1 MGCLLER
8 DMMMKTLKEVIEF
21 ETIRDDIEFAYA
33 AADARIFAKQEVG
46 RQPRRDRQP
55 RPIYHFLKGNNISN
69 KAVSSSS
76 TIQLNPILISIADSL
91 FCHTR

>member
-1 MGCLLER
+1 
-8 DMMMKTLKEVIEF
+8 MMMKTLKEVIEF
-21 ETIRDDIEFAYA
+21 ETIAYEMTLNLTYA

-76 TIQLNPILISIADSL
+76 TIQMNPILISIANSL